1 MALSPQVPLSAA
13 VHACGRPGAGG
24 PRRRLTFIVLAGRV
38 VEGEPQGDDGGDFQ
52 NDQRHVLQG
61 LPHELQEGFWLL
73 WRYKVLPKNLLSLLQ
88 VWSSAWQTYRQSAE
102 KLAWGSWG
110 DTRAQESLGGGRPCG
125 RGREAKTRRETS
137 RNPPGACARW

>member
-1 MALSPQVPLSAA
+1 MGEGGPGTLSPGPAQPPTAPWPQFPSLEGTVALSPQVPRGVAG
-13 VHACGRPGAGG
+13 HACCRPGEGG
-24 PRRRLTFIVLAGRV
+24 PRCRLTFVALAGRV

-88 VWSSAWQTYRQSAE
+88 VWSSARQT
-102 KLAWGSWG
+102 
-110 DTRAQESLGGGRPCG
+110 
-125 RGREAKTRRETS
+125 
-137 RNPPGACARW
+137 